1 MHTQNAGES
10 NKSNFDLLFLIWSIV
25 RPVLI
30 AAVCIM
36 IVVGTIYA
44 GIDFVL
50 NKFWLPVDKDDDTP
64 IQVVIKTGSSISSI
78 SDTLEAYDLVR
89 SGTVFEYYVEFSGY
103 VSKMKAG
110 TYVFNRGMTME
121 QMMEKLAKGD
131 GRSTVTNFTI
141 IEGLTVEEMA
151 DSLIKQGIISNKE
164 KFLSLAKDGKEFLSY
179 TFIAALDDAEIA
191 QRKYALEGYLFPDK
205 YEIYVNS
212 SEETIMK
219 RMLNQFGNVMGE
231 KYLARAE
238 ELGLSIDDVITL
250 ASIIE
255 REAKPDDFDKVSA
268 VFHLRLE
275 RGIALQS
282 CATVQYVLGIRKLNL
297 TAEDIAVESP
307 FNTYK
312 YKGLPAGPICAPSKK
327 AIDAAL
333 YPNEEYM
340 EDEYLF
346 FLTKDPA
353 SGELEFNKTSEE
365 HEAAKAQYSPL
376 WKAADEAAGY

>member
-1 MHTQNAGES
+1 
-10 NKSNFDLLFLIWSIV
+10 
-25 RPVLI
+25 
-30 AAVCIM
+30 
-36 IVVGTIYA
+36 
-44 GIDFVL
+44 
-50 NKFWLPVDKDDDTP
+50 VDKDDDTP